1 MPGTGTL
8 QAQAEESQA
17 QETSTTTKTIAGL
30 GTSVIVDPTAPANVT
45 DVWKGSYVYYGNYN
59 GSPVKYRVLDANTT
73 DYSADGTTQTM
84 FLDCDS
90 ILYREKFD
98 KDGTANADGKNF
110 NDWSI
115 SDVKNSLN
123 GDGFLN
129 KEGVFTT
136 DEKNAIAESNVD
148 SHPLTTDSVDGVNV
162 ESETQS
168 FFQNYVA
175 LTGEKIFLLDVEE
188 LSNGA
193 YGYSN
198 TCKSCEN
205 RKKTGGTGWWWLR
218 SAVDNNQ
225 VGIVITGEEVV
236 GFFNFTGVAN
246 SYPGVSPAFNV
257 NLQSVL
263 FSSVISGTAGET
275 GAEYKLTLLD
285 DDMTIAL
292 GSGVTKSGNMVT
304 IPYSIGGTNGGNA
317 TQASVLILDKEYT
330 AGNTNGAKVL
340 AYDKLNVDSFST
352 TGTGSFTLPD
362 SLSGKKAGTD
372 YHIYIVAEDVNEEKE
387 TDYASTP
394 VEVHLWDAPTVKQM
408 NFGTQGIIDPAVP
421 NSASDAW
428 KGSYVYYGNYDA
440 DDNGTAEPV
449 KYRVLDASTTD
460 FSADGTTQT
469 MFLDCDRI
477 LYYQKFDNDANANE
491 SGKKANDWSIS
502 DVKSSLNG
510 DGFLNKAGV
519 FTTAEKNAIAKSNV
533 ATHTLTTDSATG
545 VNVASWTQEAFVNY
559 VALTGEQIFL
569 LDAEDGSNGAYG
581 YSMTDAR
588 CENRKKTGSSAAY
601 WWLRSAISS
610 SDLDAGCVSVDGL
623 FSLSVENSNPGVSP
637 ALNLNLSS
645 VLFSSAN
652 TVSKSSALTSGSAEI
667 GTKANTDWK
676 LTLKDTE
683 KSVKLT
689 EGRSVTKASDGTI
702 TVPYTYTDKENATE
716 KEKVNQISVMITDK
730 AYDAEKV
737 ANAQEAQILYYGA

>member
-1 MPGTGTL
+1 MQDGCQPWEWRNDMQTLRRLKKGLAILLTAAMVVGLMPGTGTL

-30 GTSVIVDPTAPANVT
+30 GTSVIADPTAPANDT
-45 DVWKGSYVYYGNYN
+45 DAWKGSYVYYGNYDAD
-59 GSPVKYRVLDANTT
+59 GDETAEPVKYRVLDTNTT
-73 DYSADGTTQTM
+73 KFGGTTM

-162 ESETQS
+162 ESETQD

-372 YHIYIVAEDVNEEKE
+372 YHIYYNIFMVNI
-387 TDYASTP
+387 P
-394 VEVHLWDAPTVKQM
+394 
-408 NFGTQGIIDPAVP
+408 
-421 NSASDAW
+421 
-428 KGSYVYYGNYDA
+428 
-440 DDNGTAEPV
+440 
-449 KYRVLDASTTD
+449 
-460 FSADGTTQT
+460 
-469 MFLDCDRI
+469 
-477 LYYQKFDNDANANE
+477 
-491 SGKKANDWSIS
+491 
-502 DVKSSLNG
+502 
-510 DGFLNKAGV
+510 
-519 FTTAEKNAIAKSNV
+519 
-533 ATHTLTTDSATG
+533 
-545 VNVASWTQEAFVNY
+545 
-559 VALTGEQIFL
+559 
-569 LDAEDGSNGAYG
+569 
-581 YSMTDAR
+581 YS
-588 CENRKKTGSSAAY
+588 
-601 WWLRSAISS
+601 
-610 SDLDAGCVSVDGL
+610 
-623 FSLSVENSNPGVSP
+623 
-637 ALNLNLSS
+637 
-645 VLFSSAN
+645 
-652 TVSKSSALTSGSAEI
+652 
-667 GTKANTDWK
+667 
-676 LTLKDTE
+676 
-683 KSVKLT
+683 
-689 EGRSVTKASDGTI
+689 
-702 TVPYTYTDKENATE
+702 
-716 KEKVNQISVMITDK
+716 Q
-730 AYDAEKV
+730 
-737 ANAQEAQILYYGA
+737 